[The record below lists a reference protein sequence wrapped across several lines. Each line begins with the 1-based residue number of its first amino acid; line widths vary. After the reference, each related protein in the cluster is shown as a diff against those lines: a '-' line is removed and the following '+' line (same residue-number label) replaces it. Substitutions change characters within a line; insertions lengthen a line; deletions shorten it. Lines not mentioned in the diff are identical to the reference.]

1 MLVVYY
7 IMRNFTNGN
16 LMLISVETDSMN
28 NFINRVFFQIVV
40 RFNVSFF
47 FFVNSMGKNREGVM
61 VMKIISKLCFE
72 SINFTIVSFVIFKNA
87 LCIKITIPFHNEVG
101 MV

>member
-28 NFINRVFFQIVV
+28 KFINRVFFQIVV

-87 LCIKITIPFHNEVG
+87 LCIKITIPFHNDVG
-101 MV
+101 IV

>member
-47 FFVNSMGKNREGVM
+47 FVNSMGKTEKV
-61 VMKIISKLCFE
+61 LW
-72 SINFTIVSFVIFKNA
+72 
-87 LCIKITIPFHNEVG
+87 
-101 MV
+101 

>member
-16 LMLISVETDSMN
+16 LMLISVKTDSMN
-28 NFINRVFFQIVV
+28 NFINRGFFQIVD

-47 FFVNSMGKNREGVM
+47 
-61 VMKIISKLCFE
+61 L
-72 SINFTIVSFVIFKNA
+72 SIAWEKTEKV
-87 LCIKITIPFHNEVG
+87 LW
-101 MV
+101 

>member
-1 MLVVYY
+1 
-7 IMRNFTNGN
+7 
-16 LMLISVETDSMN
+16 MLISVETDSMN
-28 NFINRVFFQIVV
+28 NFINRVFFQIVD

-87 LCIKITIPFHNEVG
+87 LCIKITIPFHNDVG

>member
-47 FFVNSMGKNREGVM
+47 
-61 VMKIISKLCFE
+61 L
-72 SINFTIVSFVIFKNA
+72 SIAWEKTEKV
-87 LCIKITIPFHNEVG
+87 LW
-101 MV
+101 

>member
-28 NFINRVFFQIVV
+28 NFINRGFFQIVD
-40 RFNVSFF
+40 RFNVSYFF
-47 FFVNSMGKNREGVM
+47 
-61 VMKIISKLCFE
+61 L
-72 SINFTIVSFVIFKNA
+72 SIAWEKTEKV
-87 LCIKITIPFHNEVG
+87 LW
-101 MV
+101 

>member
-28 NFINRVFFQIVV
+28 NFINRVFFFKLLIGLT
-40 RFNVSFF
+40 FHF

-87 LCIKITIPFHNEVG
+87 LCIKITIPFHNDVG